1 MAGLNGK
8 IRTAKRSTKFIES
21 SGDFMENKIKHLEMI
36 QSIITRMAQNSFMI
50 KGWSLTL
57 VVAMFAFVPKTACLF
72 VPIVIIPVLIFT
84 CLDAYYLQ
92 LERRYRKL
100 YDIVRE
106 KEESDVDFNLKI
118 TDQCKQESNKYCKC
132 LFTKSILFFYL
143 PVLIVCVGI
152 ILALFL

>member
-1 MAGLNGK
+1 M
-8 IRTAKRSTKFIES
+8 RFIES

-36 QSIITRMAQNSFMI
+36 QAIITRMAQNSFMI

-72 VPIVIIPVLIFT
+72 IPIAIIPVLIFT

-100 YDIVRE
+100 YDIVRNKDE
-106 KEESDVDFNLKI
+106 TEINFQLKI
-118 TDQCKQESNKYCKC
+118 IEECKTISNNYLNCI
-132 LFTKSILFFYL
+132 FSRSILLFYV
-143 PVLIVCVGI
+143 PIFVVVIGI
-152 ILALFL
+152 IIGLFV

>member
-1 MAGLNGK
+1 
-8 IRTAKRSTKFIES
+8 
-21 SGDFMENKIKHLEMI
+21 MENKIKHLEMI

-57 VVAMFAFVPKTACLF
+57 VVAMFAFVPKTAYLF
-72 VPIVIIPVLIFT
+72 IPIVIVPVLIFV

-118 TDQCKQESNKYCKC
+118 TEQCKIRNNKY
-132 LFTKSILFFYL
+132 
-143 PVLIVCVGI
+143 
-152 ILALFL
+152 

>member
-1 MAGLNGK
+1 M
-8 IRTAKRSTKFIES
+8 RFIES

-57 VVAMFAFVPKTACLF
+57 VVAMFAFVPKTAYLF
-72 VPIVIIPVLIFT
+72 IPIVIVPVLIFV

-106 KEESDVDFNLKI
+106 KEEADVDFNLKI
-118 TDQCKQESNKYCKC
+118 ADQCKQESNKYCKC
-132 LFTKSILFFYL
+132 LFSKSILFFYL